1 MAAFGQSNEGDVSPN
16 TKGAHCL
23 DTGKPCEFNHS
34 TCNGKVS
41 WEFLW
46 HYAQIFLHLARLD
59 FIVDQTREDIINLV
73 RSRE

>member
-41 WEFLW
+41 RVFTT
-46 HYAQIFLHLARLD
+46 QIFLHFQNEMFSQYVKMMCLL
-59 FIVDQTREDIINLV
+59 
-73 RSRE
+73 